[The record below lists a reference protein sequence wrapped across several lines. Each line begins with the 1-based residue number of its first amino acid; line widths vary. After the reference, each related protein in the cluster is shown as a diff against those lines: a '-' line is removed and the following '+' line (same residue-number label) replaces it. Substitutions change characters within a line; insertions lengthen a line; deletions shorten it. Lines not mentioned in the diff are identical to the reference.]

1 VYGVFIFLRPAHL
14 ARAFRD
20 AASDRRA
27 LGHHTV
33 NFLHKRYPHV
43 IAGFDASLLNA

>member
-1 VYGVFIFLRPAHL
+1 VYGVIIFLRPAVPS
-14 ARAFRD
+14 RDFRD

-33 NFLHKRYPHV
+33 NFLHKRYPYV